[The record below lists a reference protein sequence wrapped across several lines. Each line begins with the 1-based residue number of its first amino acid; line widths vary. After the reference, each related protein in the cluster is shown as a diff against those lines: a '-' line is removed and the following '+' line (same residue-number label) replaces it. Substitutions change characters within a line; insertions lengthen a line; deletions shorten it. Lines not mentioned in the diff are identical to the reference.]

1 MKKREK
7 GFSLLEAA
15 IALLLFGL
23 ILQSLLNFF
32 SQMYVSSKRFD
43 QRTYLVDN
51 ARAVNDFVREKIRI
65 AEKVQILV
73 GTAMS
78 NDTITPIK
86 SASDNVEKQ
95 GKLYMIQF
103 KTGTDVSAIELIAVP
118 APDKTKGKYKLVYT
132 VGPDTALIS
141 DMIEDIQVKR
151 KKNSDIV
158 EFTCSFNKHG
168 ETLEK
173 LKVEETFTESLAY
186 KEKY

>member
-51 ARAVNDFVREKIRI
+51 SRAVNDFVREKIRT
-65 AEKVQILV
+65 AEKIQILV
-73 GTAMS
+73 GTNS
-78 NDTITPIK
+78 SYDILTPIQ
-86 SASDNVEKQ
+86 SAAENVEKQ
-95 GKLYMIQF
+95 GKLYKIQF
-103 KTGTDVSAIELIAVP
+103 KIGTDISEIELISIP
-118 APDKTKGKYKLVYT
+118 SSTNKGKYKLVYIA
-132 VGPDTALIS
+132 GGETALIS
-141 DMIEDIQVKR
+141 DVIEDIEVKR

-158 EFTCSFNKHG
+158 EFTCSFNKQG
-168 ETLEK
+168 ETLGK